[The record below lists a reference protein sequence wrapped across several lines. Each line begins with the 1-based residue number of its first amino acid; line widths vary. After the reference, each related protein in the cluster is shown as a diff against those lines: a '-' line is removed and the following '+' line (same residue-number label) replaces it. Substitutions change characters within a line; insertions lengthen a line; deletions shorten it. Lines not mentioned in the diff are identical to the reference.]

1 MPKNVKI
8 AVAVAFVAANL
19 QAATGIIAVVRGAPA
34 HEALTHQFSSLLL
47 LTSAIYMCH
56 TLRRPNKVVLENLI
70 KMRSFSVSS
79 SNTSTLSTS
88 TPTKLADFQTI
99 RPGHFDKSFS
109 SKQSHK

>member
-8 AVAVAFVAANL
+8 AVVVAFIAANI

-34 HEALTHQFSSLLL
+34 HEALIHQFSSLLL
-47 LTSAIYMCH
+47 LTSALYMCH
-56 TLRRPNKVVLENLI
+56 TLRRPNKVVLENLL

-79 SNTSTLSTS
+79 SQTSGIPNTVKTT
-88 TPTKLADFQTI
+88 LADFQTI

-109 SKQSHK
+109 TKKTPK